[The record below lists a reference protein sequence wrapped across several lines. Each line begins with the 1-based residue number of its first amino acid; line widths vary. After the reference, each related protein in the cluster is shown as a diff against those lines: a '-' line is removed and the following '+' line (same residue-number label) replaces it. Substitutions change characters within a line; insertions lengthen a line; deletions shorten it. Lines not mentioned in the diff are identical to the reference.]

1 MRARLRLIKALA
13 SRASLILLDEPSSRI
28 DPPSPERIVDGIARQ
43 FKGEEQTII
52 ISTHAVGNLKRL
64 YEALV
69 FLQEGTIFLQGN
81 AEDLR
86 SRHGKSINDLFKEVF
101 A

>member
-1 MRARLRLIKALA
+1 
-13 SRASLILLDEPSSRI
+13 
-28 DPPSPERIVDGIARQ
+28 V
-43 FKGEEQTII
+43 
-52 ISTHAVGNLKRL
+52 
-64 YEALV
+64 V
-69 FLQEGTIFLQGN
+69 FLQEGTITLQGN

>member
-1 MRARLRLIKALA
+1 VGDAERLF
-13 SRASLILLDEPSSRI
+13 D
-28 DPPSPERIVDGIARQ
+28 
-43 FKGEEQTII
+43 
-52 ISTHAVGNLKRL
+52 AV
-64 YEALV
+64 V
-69 FLQEGTIFLQGN
+69 FLQEGTITLQGN